1 MRGRSKPI
9 VVPFAAPTVGESS
22 APLGQKRTPGGPFR
36 SPERGVGISARHL
49 CPQRSADFCPL
60 SDGRRLEARPV
71 ENGVKSQADG
81 TDLHR
86 RDADSGLPHLQAP
99 RVATRHHPRCGCG
112 CAGNHHLC
120 LWARERQSVREEEV
134 ETLVGLSVG
143 DDVTCRD
150 NGAVNSGLHPEALV
164 TFICRNATDEVYA
177 ATVSPDGRLTSLSG
191 PVHLKPA
198 SG

>member
-1 MRGRSKPI
+1 MAPIYIAEMPILGYPTSRLLVWRRGITLAAGAGVLVITTSACGLGGGNRS
-9 VVPFAAPTVGESS
+9 
-22 APLGQKRTPGGPFR
+22 Q
-36 SPERGVGISARHL
+36 
-49 CPQRSADFCPL
+49 
-60 SDGRRLEARPV
+60 
-71 ENGVKSQADG
+71 
-81 TDLHR
+81 
-86 RDADSGLPHLQAP
+86 
-99 RVATRHHPRCGCG
+99 
-112 CAGNHHLC
+112 
-120 LWARERQSVREEEV
+120 ERQSVREEEV